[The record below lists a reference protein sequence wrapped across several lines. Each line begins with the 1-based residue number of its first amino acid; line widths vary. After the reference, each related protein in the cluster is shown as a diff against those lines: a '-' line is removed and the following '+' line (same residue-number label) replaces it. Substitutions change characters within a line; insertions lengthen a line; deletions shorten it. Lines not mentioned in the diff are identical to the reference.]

1 MKLPPESFRM
11 VIQMPTSEKTKQVM
25 RDIQLAVLKHFK
37 DLPPNKSIFK
47 IEIVQPVFI
56 ATPRKPKKT
65 KA

>member
-11 VIQMPTSEKTKQVM
+11 VIQMPSSEKAKKVV

-47 IEIVQPVFI
+47 IEIVQPVF
-56 ATPRKPKKT
+56 AVTPRKPKKT